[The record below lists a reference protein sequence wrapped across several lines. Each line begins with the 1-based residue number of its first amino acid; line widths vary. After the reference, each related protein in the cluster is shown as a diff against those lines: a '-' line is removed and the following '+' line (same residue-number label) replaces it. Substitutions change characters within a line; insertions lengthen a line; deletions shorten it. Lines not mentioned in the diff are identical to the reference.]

1 MRERPE
7 HPLRTTIAIAERA
20 LRAADLATRDLW
32 RVDPSW
38 SCGEAAQRMTERDFD
53 VAPVDET
60 PLRRFVLR
68 KELERVTSDESV
80 DAAAMPID
88 ATHVVTGDLGLADT
102 LDLLGHR
109 EFVFVI
115 EGNEV
120 VGLITL
126 SDLQRIPVGM
136 AVLAIILATELG
148 LNELIARRYGEW
160 GFLAHLSE
168 DRRRQVLE
176 RHEELRR
183 RNLETSPIDA
193 LMLEERLTLVGK
205 VQRFRRELGFPSR
218 KRYESWTEELK
229 RLRNALAHGNT
240 LLDHQ
245 PDARRALELV
255 GRVRSFAEAV
265 WDLVERERVG
275 GVPGAEAREG
285 PG

>member
-1 MRERPE
+1 
-7 HPLRTTIAIAERA
+7 
-20 LRAADLATRDLW
+20 
-32 RVDPSW
+32 
-38 SCGEAAQRMTERDFD
+38 
-53 VAPVDET
+53 
-60 PLRRFVLR
+60 
-68 KELERVTSDESV
+68 
-80 DAAAMPID
+80 
-88 ATHVVTGDLGLADT
+88 
-102 LDLLGHR
+102 
-109 EFVFVI
+109 VFVI

-136 AVLAIILATELG
+136 AVLAIILATELS

-193 LMLEERLTLVGK
+193 LMLEERLTLAGK